1 MDHLEIETK
10 PRSISFGNLDHALF
24 PSSTR
29 LVPLDLKQIRQQH
42 LLKKTLTP
50 RIEKI
55 SAPSALFE
63 INTIQEELKFHKPTP
78 KAKKEEFKLVFN
90 KDTRPKSSLRGLDD
104 AQQLIKIAETA
115 SSLLK
120 SRKIG
125 LEIVKEEDADKKH
138 SVTTVFK
145 MKTSATQRILHNQT
159 LKGFKLPSNKSSL
172 NLKKPAKK

>member
-10 PRSISFGNLDHALF
+10 PRSVSFGNLDHGLF

-50 RIEKI
+50 RIEKL
-55 SAPSALFE
+55 PTPNTLFE
-63 INTIQEELKFHKPTP
+63 INTIQEELKFHKPVTKP
-78 KAKKEEFKLVFN
+78 KKEELKLVFN

-120 SRKIG
+120 SRKNG
-125 LEIVKEEDADKKH
+125 LETVKEETEKKN
-138 SVTTVFK
+138 SVTTIFK
-145 MKTSATQRILHNQT
+145 MKSSATQRILHNQT
-159 LKGFKLPSNKSSL
+159 VKGFKLPSNKSFL